1 MNMKKPE
8 DHKAEESKKP
18 ENEQSGAGSEVR
30 TGIVK
35 LGEAPRMPATP
46 SGEPLRQLSAGHGI
60 QALWAT
66 LLPLLGVGP
75 ATPGE
80 FPGVFQV
87 EPVPGKDEAMIHIDI
102 PNKPYEK
109 GTSPAMDRVVTLT
122 VRMEHDFRKLG
133 DRYYC
138 IDCEAPND
146 ETRH

>member
-1 MNMKKPE
+1 MKKSRDQKVEKAPE
-8 DHKAEESKKP
+8 R
-18 ENEQSGAGSEVR
+18 ENENRDTGAEIA
-30 TGIVK
+30 TDIVK
-35 LGEAPRMPATP
+35 LGESPKLAFAP
-46 SGEPLRQLSAGHGI
+46 SGDPLRQLAVGRGI

-66 LLPLLGVGP
+66 VLPLLGVGP
-75 ATPGE
+75 ASPGE

-87 EPVPGKDEAMIHIDI
+87 EPGPGEGEAMIHIDV

-109 GTSPAMDRVVTLT
+109 GKSPSMDRVVTLS

-138 IDCEAPND
+138 IDCETPTD

>member
-8 DHKAEESKKP
+8 DHKADEIKNP
-18 ENEQSGAGSEVR
+18 ENEQSGGESEIL

-35 LGEAPRMPATP
+35 LGETPRMPAAP
-46 SGEPLRQLSAGHGI
+46 SGEPLRRLSAGHGI

-87 EPVPGKDEAMIHIDI
+87 EPVPGRDEAMIHIDI
-102 PNKPYEK
+102 PSKPYEK
-109 GTSPAMDRVVTLT
+109 GKSPAMDRVVTLT

-133 DRYYC
+133 NRYYC
-138 IDCEAPND
+138 IDCETPND